1 MLSGEQL
8 RTAGFTQE
16 EIDSYVTANR
26 TNLQDAGFTD
36 MEISQFFGGAPS
48 NDKPIEAF
56 TQTQLI
62 AEKDKPKA
70 FDRFIDLF
78 RPSWEKQRGRA
89 GVSLTLAEETGLR
102 PSTFEPSPTQALKK
116 GLKSSV
122 SGLLT
127 KGKVEE
133 PFPIE
138 VMERLPTKERILLQA
153 GMLAGDMPFMIGGAI
168 LGSGGGPLTATGGA
182 FALPAGLRQVLTDKY
197 EKGEIKNSKDFLDR
211 LSSAVLETLKGEAV
225 GVTTAAVGHTVTPLL
240 KLPAEVATM
249 TTLSSL
255 LEGEMPEP
263 QDFIDGAL
271 LIGGLHVATK
281 APKIISPVEKKLT
294 QIYNRKNL
302 KPEEV
307 VKETDRNASVK
318 EDVLSEN
325 IEIPREYEPKLTEK
339 FRTIVI
345 PERLKEGFEV
355 LKEQVL
361 TAEKGVLI
369 KDELGH
375 IVSGLKGSF
384 PEWFKKQKT
393 GDKSFDRAFS
403 VKEVVSLIEKA
414 EKDEFVTQLQWR
426 RWNRLLNAAESE
438 ALKVIDPTIAEM
450 EILETKKGFKA
461 NVEKIPAVDLDKGDK
476 AIIKTSRGLEEFES
490 RGIDP
495 KTGEVILKDGET
507 FKLDPFEQIQ
517 PEMIK
522 RKGGKPIEKPKPL
535 AQPPKPFIKPS
546 IDKTAKAKVLD
557 RISINEK
564 ARKEAFTFDRFYT
577 AMIDD
582 LHPLHKAT
590 KKLAAKLNL
599 PEKENP
605 YTLARLHRGWHGKA
619 EHFLEYS
626 PFDFRTKKN
635 IGKSLRSILEPIK
648 DELDDFRAYAVA
660 RRSKELAER
669 KIKTGIDLKDAEKVI
684 KEFSKFDKVFEDL
697 KAYQDLTLQYLQ
709 DSGILSERAIN
720 NMRVANKEYVP
731 FYRLTDKDIA
741 GTRKDLQAKQ
751 PIKKIKG
758 SKRVIYDP
766 LESIIKNTY
775 LYINLAEKN
784 RIGQALVKLG
794 EKSELKDQNII
805 TKIKQPKRP
814 VKVPTKE
821 LNKLAKDLGL
831 KLTDETLTVFLP
843 QAFYPKEDVI
853 SVWKKGKRKFYQVDK
868 DLGRTFQALDTEQIP
883 LLLRMLS
890 KPAHWLRAGAVLSPE
905 FIARNPVRDQ
915 FSAAVYSN
923 YGFIPAYNLVRGV
936 SSLIKKD
943 QYYRDWIKSGGLN
956 SALVS
961 LDRKYFQKNLEQV
974 TGPRAK
980 NIFKTPLEVLHSGV
994 RNIVKNPIEALRILS
1009 ELSEQGTRL
1018 GEFKAGRKKGATL
1031 EKAGFSSREVTLDFA
1046 RIGTRTKA
1054 LNSLIAFWNANVQG
1068 TDRLIRAFKDKPVQT
1083 TAKIAASITLPSVL
1097 LEILNHD
1104 EEWYQD
1110 VPRWQKDL
1118 FWLFKAK
1125 DIIWRIPKPF
1135 ELGIIFGTIPERFTS
1150 WILDQDPKAL
1160 DGVLKAI
1167 WRGSMPG
1174 ILPTVSIPLIEN
1186 WANKSFF
1193 LDRPLVNA
1201 DREEL
1206 LPEYQYKPYTTELIK
1221 AAGKLLGSLPAL
1233 KMNPYIAPV
1242 KIENIIKGWS
1252 GGLGTHLVNIANY
1265 ALTEAGLL
1273 PEKIKPTL
1281 TLADIPIIKAFVVR
1295 HPSAGAEPIQK
1306 FYDKYFEYSKFAKTA
1321 QALVKKELDFDEAE
1335 ILINDNRT
1343 LLNAS
1348 GHYDALRNMHR
1359 LISLIYVNPQILP
1372 EEKRQLID
1380 RTYYDMIAIAKD
1392 GLRLFEEIEKLDTKE
1407 TRNPIEA
1414 LRILSELQE

>member
-1 MLSGEQL
+1 MLSGEEL

-16 EIDSYVTANR
+16 EIDSYVNTNR
-26 TNLQDAGFTD
+26 GKLQDAGFTD
-36 MEISQFFGGAPS
+36 MEVSQFFGGAPPD
-48 NDKPIEAF
+48 NKPISDF

-62 AEKDKPKA
+62 TEKNKPKA
-70 FDRFIDLF
+70 FDTFIDLF
-78 RPSWEKQRGRA
+78 RPSWEKQRARA

-102 PSTFEPSPTQALKK
+102 PSTFEPSPSKAFKK

-138 VMERLPTKERILLQA
+138 VMEQLPTKERILLQA

-168 LGSGGGPLTATGGA
+168 IGSGGGPLTATGGA

-197 EKGEIKNSKDFLDR
+197 EKGEIKNSKDFMDR

-225 GVTTAAVGHTVTPLL
+225 GVATATVGQTVTPLL

-271 LIGGLHVATK
+271 LIGGLHVAIK

-294 QIYNRKNL
+294 QIYSKKNL
-302 KPEEV
+302 RPEAV
-307 VKETDRNASVK
+307 VKDTGRDGSVK

-325 IEIPREYEPKLTEK
+325 IEIPRLYELLRSKGK
-339 FRTIVI
+339 FRKLVI

-355 LKEQVL
+355 LKEQVS
-361 TAEKGVLI
+361 TAEKGTLI
-369 KDELGH
+369 KDDFGR

-384 PEWFKKQKT
+384 PEWFKEQKT

-414 EKDEFVTQLQWR
+414 ENADFATQLQWR
-426 RWNRLLNAAESE
+426 RWHRLLTAAESE
-438 ALKVIDPTIAEM
+438 GFKFFDPKAAEM
-450 EILETKKGFKA
+450 EYLETQKGFKV

-490 RGIDP
+490 RGIDS
-495 KTGEVILKDGET
+495 KTGDVILKDGET

-522 RKGGKPIEKPKPL
+522 RKGEKVPEEPKALTLSPSKPY
-535 AQPPKPFIKPS
+535 
-546 IDKTAKAKVLD
+546 IDETAKSNILD

-564 ARKEAFTFDRFYT
+564 AKKEAFTFDRFYT

-626 PFDFRTKKN
+626 PFDFHTKKN
-635 IGKSLRSILEPIK
+635 VGKSLRSILKPIEN
-648 DELDDFRAYAVA
+648 ELEDFRVYAVA

-669 KIKTGIDLKDAEKVI
+669 KIKTGIELKEAEKVI
-684 KEFSKFDKVFEDL
+684 KDFNKFDKVFEDL
-697 KAYQDLTLQYLQ
+697 KAYQDLTLQYLK
-709 DSGILSERAIN
+709 DSGILSEQAIN
-720 NMRVANKEYVP
+720 NMRAANKEYIP
-731 FYRLTDKDIA
+731 FYRLTDKDIT

-784 RIGQALVKLG
+784 RIGQSLVKLG
-794 EKSELKDQNII
+794 EKSELKNQNII
-805 TKIKQPKRP
+805 TKIKQP
-814 VKVPTKE
+814 VKPIEVQTKE

-831 KLTDETLTVFLP
+831 KLTDETLTVFRP
-843 QAFYPKEDVI
+843 QAFYPKEDII
-853 SVWKKGKRKFYQVDK
+853 SVWENGKRKFYQVDK

-905 FIARNPVRDQ
+905 FIARNPIRDQ
-915 FSAAVYSN
+915 FSAAVYSK
-923 YGFIPAYNLVRGV
+923 YGFIPAYNLVRGA

-980 NIFKTPLEVLHSGV
+980 NIFRTPLKVLHSGV

-1018 GEFKAGRKKGATL
+1018 GEFKAGRKRGAPL
-1031 EKAGFSSREVTLDFA
+1031 EEAGFSSREVTLDFA
-1046 RIGTRTKA
+1046 RIGARTKA
-1054 LNSLIAFWNANVQG
+1054 LNNLIAFWNANVQG

-1104 EEWYQD
+1104 EEWYQE
-1110 VPRWQKDL
+1110 VPQWQKDL

-1150 WILDQDPKAL
+1150 WILDRDPQVFN
-1160 DGVLKAI
+1160 GVLDAVG
-1167 WRGSMPG
+1167 RGSMPG

-1193 LDRPLVNA
+1193 LDRPLVRA

-1306 FYDKYFEYSKFAKTA
+1306 FYDKYFEYSKFQKTA
-1321 QALVKKELDFDEAE
+1321 QTLIKKEFNFDEAE
-1335 ILINDNRT
+1335 TLMSDNRT

-1380 RTYYDMIAIAKD
+1380 KTYYDMIAIAKD
-1392 GLRLFEEIEKLDTKE
+1392 GLKLFEEIEKLDTE
-1407 TRNPIEA
+1407 
-1414 LRILSELQE
+1414 QE